1 MTDKNIK
8 GGDTAPEKT
17 LPLRDK
23 QITSRRLISAVGSLL
38 AKKGFKGLGVNAVAQ
53 EAGVDKVLI
62 YRYFDGLP
70 GLIAAFAQQ
79 EDFWPSTLEMAGG
92 DLARFSGLPLDEK
105 LSVFAASFIQALKNR
120 PLTRAIMA
128 WEMIE
133 PNELTEELERV
144 REESIMAFFQ
154 MFFIKDKTDIDLQ
167 ALVML
172 VGAALSY
179 LVIRADNIDVYG
191 GLELATDQGW
201 NRIASAVNMIIQK
214 VVTTG

>member
-1 MTDKNIK
+1 MAKK
-8 GGDTAPEKT
+8 KQH
-17 LPLRDK
+17 PLRDR

-38 AKKGFKGLGVNAVAQ
+38 AKKGFKGLGVNAVAR

-105 LSVFAASFIQALKNR
+105 LSLFAASFIQALKKR

-144 REESIMAFFQ
+144 REERIMAFFQ
-154 MFFIKDKTDIDLQ
+154 MFFAKDHTGIDLQ

-179 LVIRADNIDVYG
+179 LIIRSDNIDVYG
-191 GLELATDQGW
+191 GLDLATDQGW
-201 NRIASAVNMIIQK
+201 DRITSVVNMVIQQM
-214 VVTTG
+214 VTPK

>member
-1 MTDKNIK
+1 MT
-8 GGDTAPEKT
+8 EKKQ
-17 LPLRDK
+17 LPLRDR
-23 QITSRRLISAVGSLL
+23 QITSRILISAVGSLL
-38 AKKGFKGLGVNAVAQ
+38 AKKGFKGLGVNAVAR

-79 EDFWPSTLEMAGG
+79 EDFWPSTREMAGG
-92 DLARFSGLPLDEK
+92 DLEQFSGLPLDEK
-105 LSVFAASFIQALKNR
+105 LSMFTASFIQALKKR

-144 REESIMAFFQ
+144 REESIMTFFQ
-154 MFFIKDKTDIDLQ
+154 MFFAKDKTGIDLQ

-179 LVIRADNIDVYG
+179 LVIRSDNIDVYG
-191 GLELATDQGW
+191 GLDLATDQGW
-201 NRIASAVNMIIQK
+201 DRISSVVNMVIQR
-214 VVTTG
+214 VIPQE

>member
-1 MTDKNIK
+1 M
-8 GGDTAPEKT
+8 APKKT
-17 LPLRDK
+17 VPLRDK
-23 QITSRRLISAVGSLL
+23 QITRRRLISAVGSLL
-38 AKKGFKGLGVNAVAQ
+38 AKKGFKGLGVNAVAR

-92 DLARFSGLPLDEK
+92 DLAQFSELPLDEK
-105 LSVFAASFIQALKNR
+105 LALFAASFIQALKKR

-154 MFFIKDKTDIDLQ
+154 MFFAKDRTGIDLQ

-179 LVIRADNIDVYG
+179 LAIRADNIDVYG
-191 GLELATDQGW
+191 GLDLATDQGW
-201 NRIASAVNMIIQK
+201 DRIASAVNMVIHHVIPPA
-214 VVTTG
+214 

>member
-1 MTDKNIK
+1 MAAKNQ
-8 GGDTAPEKT
+8 P
-17 LPLRDK
+17 PLRDR
-23 QITSRRLISAVGSLL
+23 QITSRILISAVGSLL
-38 AKKGFKGLGVNAVAQ
+38 AKKGFKGLGVNAVAR

-79 EDFWPSTLEMAGG
+79 EDFWPSTREMAGG
-92 DLARFSGLPLDEK
+92 DLERFSGLPLDKK
-105 LSVFAASFIQALKNR
+105 LSMFSANFIQALKKR

-144 REESIMAFFQ
+144 REESIMTFFQ
-154 MFFIKDKTDIDLQ
+154 MYFTKDKTGIDLQ

-179 LVIRADNIDVYG
+179 LVIRSDNIDVYG
-191 GLELATDQGW
+191 GLDLATDQGW
-201 NRIASAVNMIIQK
+201 DRIASVVNMVIQR
-214 VVTTG
+214 VIPQE

>member
-1 MTDKNIK
+1 M
-8 GGDTAPEKT
+8 AEKKQH
-17 LPLRDK
+17 PLRDR

-38 AKKGFKGLGVNAVAQ
+38 AKKGFKGLGVNAVAR

-105 LSVFAASFIQALKNR
+105 LSLFAASFIQALKKR

-133 PNELTEELERV
+133 PNELTKELERV
-144 REESIMAFFQ
+144 REERIMAFFQ
-154 MFFIKDKTDIDLQ
+154 MFFAKDHAGIDLQ

-179 LVIRADNIDVYG
+179 LIIRSDNIDVYG
-191 GLELATDQGW
+191 GLDLATDQGW
-201 NRIASAVNMIIQK
+201 DRITSVVNMVIQQM
-214 VVTTG
+214 VTPK

>member
-1 MTDKNIK
+1 MGAEKK
-8 GGDTAPEKT
+8 G
-17 LPLRDK
+17 LIRDR

-38 AKKGFKGLGVNAVAQ
+38 AKKGFKGLGVNAVAR

-79 EDFWPSTLEMAGG
+79 EDFWPSPLEMAGG
-92 DLARFSGLPLDEK
+92 DLARFSNLSLDKK
-105 LSVFAASFIQALKNR
+105 LSLFAVSFIQALKKR

-144 REESIMAFFQ
+144 REERIMAFFQ
-154 MFFIKDKTDIDLQ
+154 MFFAKDHTGIDLQ

-179 LVIRADNIDVYG
+179 LVIRSDNIDIYG
-191 GLELATDQGW
+191 GLDLATDQGW
-201 NRIASAVNMIIQK
+201 DRITSVVNMIIQQM
-214 VVTTG
+214 VTPE

>member
-1 MTDKNIK
+1 MAAKK
-8 GGDTAPEKT
+8 QH
-17 LPLRDK
+17 PLRDR

-38 AKKGFKGLGVNAVAQ
+38 AKKGFKGLGVNAVAR

-79 EDFWPSTLEMAGG
+79 EDFWPSSREMAGG
-92 DLARFSGLPLDEK
+92 DPAWFSRLPLDEK
-105 LSVFAASFIQALKNR
+105 LSLFADSFIHALQKR

-144 REESIMAFFQ
+144 REERIMAFFQ
-154 MFFIKDKTDIDLQ
+154 MFFAKDHTGIDLQ

-179 LVIRADNIDVYG
+179 LVIRSDNIDVYG
-191 GLELATDQGW
+191 GLDLATDQGW
-201 NRIASAVNMIIQK
+201 NRITSVVNMVIQK
-214 VVTTG
+214 MVTPK